1 MVKYARTT
9 KKKLLGMFLLYLP
22 LISLEFKVLCDAESP
37 VSSSETL
44 HSSNWIIILL
54 TTESLLN
61 SISLHNEISSFPF
74 LSAKF
79 SFLGLPLA
87 LLVPESLL

>member
-1 MVKYARTT
+1 MKYARTT
-9 KKKLLGMFLLYLP
+9 KKQILGMFLLYFP
-22 LISLEFKVLCDAESP
+22 LSLEFKALCDAESP
-37 VSSSETL
+37 VLSSETL
-44 HSSNWIIILL
+44 HSSNWIIIIL

-79 SFLGLPLA
+79 SLLGLPLA